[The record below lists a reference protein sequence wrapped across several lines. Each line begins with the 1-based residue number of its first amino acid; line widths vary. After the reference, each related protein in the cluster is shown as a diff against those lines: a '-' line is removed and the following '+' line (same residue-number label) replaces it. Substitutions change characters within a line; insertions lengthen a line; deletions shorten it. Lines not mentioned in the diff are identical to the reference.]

1 MLGVM
6 LGVTAG
12 LAAASAAPAAPLW
25 TATPTPVDRSRE
37 TRERLPSAL
46 DRGDL
51 GDADTVTVRVDRHPQ
66 LDEAGSFR
74 GEGRRWTITD
84 VAIPSPSWLCKT
96 ADGARWACGV
106 RLRARY
112 SRSLQGAR
120 LVCGRTV
127 SDVAAGR
134 LADCRIKGVAVGAT
148 MAALEEALRESLA
161 AGRP

>member
-1 MLGVM
+1 MLG
-6 LGVTAG
+6 AAAA
-12 LAAASAAPAAPLW
+12 LAWASAAPAAPLW

-112 SRSLQGAR
+112 SRLLQGAR
-120 LVCGRTV
+120 LVCARAA

-134 LADCRIKGVAVGAT
+134 LADCRIKGTAVAET